1 MTRDGLGDGVLA
13 VWNDVA
19 PDAEGEF
26 NDWYLGEHLAERL
39 SIPGFVRARRWWN
52 RAGSPR
58 YFTFYEIR
66 DVAVLRSPPY
76 LAALGNPSARTRRIM
91 PSFRNMNR
99 SACRV
104 LARLS
109 QGDGGVAAVT
119 LFSPDAQARAPLIEW
134 LCADALPRT
143 AAGSGVMAVQLWEC
157 DPAATRT
164 NAFESTLR
172 QGGDAAIDLAVVV
185 EATRA
190 SEAAAADAVLSRA
203 EEHGAGKIEGSRTY
217 TLLCAW
223 TAST

>member
-19 PDAEGEF
+19 ADAEGEF
-26 NDWYLGEHLAERL
+26 NDWYLAEHLAERL
-39 SIPGFVRARRWWN
+39 AIPGFVRARRWWN
-52 RAGSPR
+52 AAGSPR

-104 LARLS
+104 LARLRH
-109 QGDGGVAAVT
+109 GDGGVAAVT
-119 LFSPDAQARAPLIEW
+119 LFSPDAQARAPLIAW
-134 LCADALPRT
+134 LRADTVPR
-143 AAGSGVMAVQLWEC
+143 AAACSGVMAVQLWEC
-157 DPAATRT
+157 DAAATRT
-164 NAFESTLR
+164 NGFESTLR

-190 SEAAAADAVLSRA
+190 DEAAAAGAVLSRA
-203 EEHGAGKIEGSRTY
+203 GAHVSGKIEGSRTY
-217 TLLCAW
+217 TLLCAR